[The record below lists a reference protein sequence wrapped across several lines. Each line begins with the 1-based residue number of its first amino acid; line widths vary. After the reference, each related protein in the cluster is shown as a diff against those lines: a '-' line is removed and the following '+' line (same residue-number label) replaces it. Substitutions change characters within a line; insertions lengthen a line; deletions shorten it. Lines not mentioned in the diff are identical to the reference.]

1 MNTENKDEVVY
12 LYLDDII
19 PNRFQPREVFDE
31 KALKE
36 LALSIREHG
45 VIQPII
51 VRNVSNGKY
60 EIIAGERRYKASALA
75 GLTKIPALIRN
86 LDDKESSKVALLEN
100 LQRRNLNPVE
110 EARTL
115 QKILELDQ
123 MTQEELAKS
132 MGKSQ
137 SSVANKLRLLN
148 LPDEVLDALLKE
160 QISER
165 HARALLNVP
174 DSKKQKEFLKKIINN
189 KLSVRVLEEE
199 IAAAFPKGGDVP
211 ASSSFLEQTPIKP
224 ANITEE
230 KTEEYGTVK
239 IVPPTENEQTELNQ
253 TLNIPLSENIIAKQN
268 SIVDTS
274 KEGEGMPKYVDYSEY
289 SNEPGSIPDLTLP
302 PIPNTEAPMNNPL
315 PSSDTFLP
323 IPGIAPA
330 TSTEEI
336 QIPASNPLVDIP
348 TAPLSAD
355 TPSTNLIPGI
365 IPETS
370 DITTSVI
377 PDNSSLSSTSPNA
390 NIDIQGIKDRSV
402 NIKSDRSSRTAGLD
416 DLLNI
421 DNNPIKRAPQDVNR
435 PKMEDRDSAPS
446 GAQQRPTNKRFL
458 TAGEAVVK
466 NSENFAKMPKS
477 KDYFDTSDIAA
488 ISMTPGFGMMNPN
501 ASVSNPALIFNT
513 ETITPVEATDKIKA
527 LCEEIEKH
535 GVKVSVDEMNFDTTY
550 QIMIR
555 VDK

>member
-211 ASSSFLEQTPIKP
+211 ASSSFLDQTPIKP
-224 ANITEE
+224 ANIAEE

-239 IVPPTENEQTELNQ
+239 IVPPTENGQTELNQ
-253 TLNIPLSENIIAKQN
+253 TLNIPLSENITAKQN
-268 SIVDTS
+268 SMVDTS

-289 SNEPGSIPDLTLP
+289 SNEPGAIPDLTLP
-302 PIPNTEAPMNNPL
+302 PITNTEAPMNNPL
-315 PSSDTFLP
+315 PTSDTVLP

-330 TSTEEI
+330 SSTEEI
-336 QIPASNPLVDIP
+336 QIPSSNPLVDIP
-348 TAPLSAD
+348 TAPLPAD
-355 TPSTNLIPGI
+355 TPSTSLIPGI

-370 DITTSVI
+370 DIPTSVI

-421 DNNPIKRAPQDVNR
+421 DNNPIKRAPQGGNR
-435 PKMEDRDSAPS
+435 PRMEDRDSSPS
-446 GAQQRPTNKRFL
+446 GAPQRPANKRFL

-466 NSENFAKMPKS
+466 NSENFAKIPKS
-477 KDYFDTSDIAA
+477 KDYFDPSDIAA

-501 ASVSNPALIFNT
+501 ASVANPALIFNS

>member
-315 PSSDTFLP
+315 TASDTFLP

-377 PDNSSLSSTSPNA
+377 PDNSRLSSTSPNA

>member
-315 PSSDTFLP
+315 PASDTFLP

-513 ETITPVEATDKIKA
+513 DTITPVEATDKIKA

>member
-315 PSSDTFLP
+315 PASDTFLP

-370 DITTSVI
+370 DITTSII

>member
-348 TAPLSAD
+348 AAPLSAD